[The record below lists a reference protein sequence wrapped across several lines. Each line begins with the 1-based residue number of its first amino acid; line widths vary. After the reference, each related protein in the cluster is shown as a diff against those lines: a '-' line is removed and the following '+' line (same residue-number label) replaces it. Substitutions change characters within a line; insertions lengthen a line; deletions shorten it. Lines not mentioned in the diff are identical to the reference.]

1 MTGEEFLQ
9 SKDIWNHPTLTDRNN
24 KECYDVAELLEEYA
38 TGEPKRKPLSD
49 GTLELTDEELDEINN
64 LMKGKKAWNPH
75 DGEISGGHKIIKMR
89 LNIDDYIF
97 CKYSGYDDEFASE
110 RKVVDI
116 KAIAYLL
123 ERFNLTEK

>member
-1 MTGEEFLQ
+1 MKLHQFKITCTRCGA
-9 SKDIWNHPTLTDRNN
+9 
-24 KECYDVAELLEEYA
+24 DV
-38 TGEPKRKPLSD
+38 TFKKCRCDDKRKPLPD
-49 GTLELTDEELDEINN
+49 GTLELKDEELDEINN

-123 ERFNLTEK
+123 ERFELIKED